1 MVASSFVTARKK
13 LNSELAKVRDELV
26 HQTSGKKGDLM
37 KLEQEVS
44 LKRVSYE
51 TCFSLTES
59 KKHELEF
66 GGRLPHV
73 HLRRYI
79 TWFNVQNPHQD
90 GCTSSLQGMFYV
102 RKKLL
107 IALGF
112 EPTTFRLVSCCQGI
126 LYIP

>member
-44 LKRVSYE
+44 LKRVSDE

-59 KKHELEF
+59 KNHVLEF

-79 TWFNVQNPHQD
+79 ACLMYKIHIKIVVQVHFK
-90 GCTSSLQGMFYV
+90 GCFMLEKSF
-102 RKKLL
+102 
-107 IALGF
+107 
-112 EPTTFRLVSCCQGI
+112 
-126 LYIP
+126 

>member
-1 MVASSFVTARKK
+1 
-13 LNSELAKVRDELV
+13 
-26 HQTSGKKGDLM
+26 M

-44 LKRVSYE
+44 LKRVSDE

-90 GCTSSLQGMFYV
+90 GCTSSLQWMFYA
-102 RKKLL
+102 RKKAFDCTG
-107 IALGF
+107 IRTHDP
-112 EPTTFRLVSCCQGI
+112 PTH
-126 LYIP
+126 